1 MKDNRYTKPKK
12 TEANAPTYHAYTVR
26 EAKVEG
32 QKGFWTRIG
41 AFFAHEDG
49 EGGTLLLEAL
59 PIDGRI
65 VLRTPKSDE

>member
-12 TEANAPTYHAYTVR
+12 TEANGPTYHAYTVR
-26 EAKVEG
+26 EAKAEG

-65 VLRTPKSDE
+65 VLRTPKTDE